1 MADIIRPIEPFEL
14 TQGFGENPA
23 NYAKFG
29 LKGHNGWDLRT
40 KYPDTPQGHRN
51 IMASW
56 LMKLYRTGVDPQGYG
71 NFFETICQLKS
82 TWKLTYG
89 HCLSIESFDTKKEG
103 ETMAISDNTGNSTGS
118 HLHLTVK
125 RIKIIN
131 GTHEVQDYNNG
142 YFGAVNPQEYFDEL
156 RAYKKA
162 NGNATLPKENINMT
176 IDEELFRK
184 LVDGSTVRKEL
195 SIYLRENGGTGFDDP
210 DNTPLTTFKS
220 HYQGKQSY
228 ITSLE
233 NDKKTLQTDLAKAN
247 TEVDNQKDKLA
258 NVQAE
263 CQRQD
268 KLRLAEIDKLKQDV
282 KNAEKQVGSYT
293 GTISSLEG
301 QLRDKQKEVGTL
313 KLRVVE
319 LETQLANGKNTTNI
333 LKVAIEAMNKL
344 VALLRR
350 NGTDRK

>member
-1 MADIIRPIEPFEL
+1 MADIVRPIEPFEL

-23 NYAKFG
+23 SYAKFG

-40 KYPDTPQGHRN
+40 KLPDTPLGHRD
-51 IMASW
+51 IFASW
-56 LMKLYRTGVDPQGYG
+56 LMKMYRTGIDPQGYG

-89 HCLSIESFDTKKEG
+89 HCLTIQSFDTRNEG

-118 HLHLTVK
+118 HLHFTAK

-156 RAYKKA
+156 RAHKKA
-162 NGNATLPKENINMT
+162 NGSAELPKENLSMT
-176 IDEELFRK
+176 IDDQLFKK

-195 SIYLRENGGTGFDDP
+195 AIYLKEQGGNGFDDP
-210 DNTPLTTFKS
+210 DNTPLATFKN

-233 NDKKTLQTDLAKAN
+233 NEKKTLISDLEKAN
-247 TEVDNQKDKLA
+247 VEVKNQIDKVA
-258 NVQAE
+258 NVERE
-263 CQRQD
+263 CQRQLD
-268 KLRLAEIDKLKQDV
+268 I
-282 KNAEKQVGSYT
+282 EKARYT
-293 GTISSLEG
+293 ALSNTIPSIEKLEG
-301 QLRDKQKEVGTL
+301 KYKGQIAELQALVRAKEIEVG
-313 KLRVVE
+313 KLNLRIAE
-319 LETQLANGKNTTNI
+319 LESTTSNSNLLNTIYSTI
-333 LKVAIEAMNKL
+333 AKLLGLLKK
-344 VALLRR
+344 
-350 NGTDRK
+350 K